1 MVLQEVRMVL
11 QEVFS
16 NCCWDRRSSRRCCP
30 TVGGM
35 GGPPGGAVRLL
46 VGWEIKLVLQEV
58 KLVLQEVRMVLQEVK
73 MVLQEVF
80 FDCCWDGRSSRRCC
94 PTVVGTGG
102 PPGGKHGPP
111 GGVF

>member
-1 MVLQEVRMVL
+1 MVLQEVKM
-11 QEVFS
+11 
-16 NCCWDRRSSRRCCP
+16 
-30 TVGGM
+30 
-35 GGPPGGAVRLL
+35 
-46 VGWEIKLVLQEV
+46 
-58 KLVLQEVRMVLQEVK
+58 VLQEVRMVLQEVK

-111 GGVF
+111 GGVFRLLLGRAVLPDGLSDCWWVGR